1 MSIFATIALIYTLFS
16 RPCTL
21 LESCAVSARARTH
34 DEPLGKLER
43 KSATVLGN
51 RAKSG
56 LRVLTHAV
64 KVVTIARKSSF
75 GDYYLPRVSIT
86 RSRLLAFQG
95 TDTVHDTYT
104 RRVALTQV
112 SNCNSLLPLSAG
124 IHLRGPPLDFNR
136 EHPLISFSANEKTQQ
151 ELAFLLGFEAN

>member
-1 MSIFATIALIYTLFS
+1 MSVFASLLLIYTLFS

-21 LESCAVSARARTH
+21 LESCAVSVRARTH

-51 RAKSG
+51 RAKSSLSG
-56 LRVLTHAV
+56 LTHAR
-64 KVVTIARKSSF
+64 KNVTIARHTPARAS
-75 GDYYLPRVSIT
+75 YLS
-86 RSRLLAFQG
+86 RSLVTISHLCYQG

-112 SNCNSLLPLSAG
+112 SNRNSLPPLLAG
-124 IHLRGPPLDFNR
+124 VYLRGPPSLQ
-136 EHPLISFSANEKTQQ
+136 IAN
-151 ELAFLLGFEAN
+151 FL

>member
-51 RAKSG
+51 RAKIG

-64 KVVTIARKSSF
+64 KEATIARYTPLEVVTHFQSF
-75 GDYYLPRVSIT
+75 ISD
-86 RSRLLAFQG
+86 SRLFPQG
-95 TDTVHDTYT
+95 MDTVPTLYT
-104 RRVALTQV
+104 RRVVLTQV
-112 SNCNSLLPLSAG
+112 SNRNSLPPLLAG
-124 IHLRGPPLDFNR
+124 VYLRGPPWT
-136 EHPLISFSANEKTQQ
+136 STAN
-151 ELAFLLGFEAN
+151 FL

>member
-1 MSIFATIALIYTLFS
+1 MSVFASLLLIYTLFS
-16 RPCTL
+16 RTCTL
-21 LESCAVSARARTH
+21 LESCAVSVRARTH

-43 KSATVLGN
+43 KSAAVLGN
-51 RAKSG
+51 RAKSS

-64 KVVTIARKSSF
+64 KEATIARHT
-75 GDYYLPRVSIT
+75 PARVSNLS
-86 RSRLLAFQG
+86 RSFIADSHLCYQG

-136 EHPLISFSANEKTQQ
+136 EHPLISFAANEKTP
-151 ELAFLLGFEAN
+151 